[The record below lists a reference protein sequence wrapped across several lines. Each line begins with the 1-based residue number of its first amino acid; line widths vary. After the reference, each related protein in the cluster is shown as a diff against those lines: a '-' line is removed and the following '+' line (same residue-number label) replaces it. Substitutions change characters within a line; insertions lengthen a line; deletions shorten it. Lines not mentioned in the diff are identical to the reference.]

1 MVEKQLKSLDINKS
15 AGPDNIHPCL
25 LKEAACEIVPALSI
39 PFQHDH
45 MYVTSQWKLAYI
57 PPIFKKGDRSKAE
70 VYRSISL
77 TSAVA
82 NVLERIVN
90 DALFQH
96 LVTNEIISNRQNS
109 FLPVETLDTYLQV
122 TQLLDKYLL
131 VDLFLLDLAKAFNN
145 IPHNQ
150 LRFKLVAVGIHHELV
165 DWLMEFLAGR
175 SQAIWLFTT
184 YSKFTNSQH
193 CNVLRGAHQGT
204 V

>member
-1 MVEKQLKSLDINKS
+1 METSLYTTY
-15 AGPDNIHPCL
+15 L
-25 LKEAACEIVPALSI
+25 
-39 PFQHDH
+39 
-45 MYVTSQWKLAYI
+45 
-57 PPIFKKGDRSKAE
+57 KKGDRSKAE

-90 DALFQH
+90 DALLQH

-109 FLPVETLDTYLQV
+109 FLPVETNFLDTYLQV

-150 LRFKLVAVGIHHELV
+150 LRFKLIAAE
-165 DWLMEFLAGR
+165 DPP
-175 SQAIWLFTT
+175 
-184 YSKFTNSQH
+184 
-193 CNVLRGAHQGT
+193 
-204 V
+204 